1 MVKRNNLL
9 GTIGYSFI
17 ILALVSVLWYLIAFS
32 LAFAPTAG
40 GSHFIGNMHY
50 ACLNNIYNDP
60 NPVYSA
66 TIPLVLY
73 FFF

>member
-17 ILALVSVLWYLIAFS
+17 ILALVSVLWYLIGFS
-32 LAFAPTAG
+32 LAFAPSAG

-50 ACLNNIYNDP
+50 ACLENTLMDP
-60 NPVYSA
+60 NPAYSA
-66 TIPLVLY
+66 TIPFVL
-73 FFF
+73 FFFF